1 MTLPF
6 LIARKEKPLESCKVI
21 TIFCFGK
28 INIKTQHELTIPNT
42 SFSAP
47 LWAHKH
53 TQNHT
58 LTPVYTHT
66 HNNRVQILQ
75 RTWSE
80 RRKTITC
87 NMPLFSVWFLCRCVP
102 CSSLSFLVHPLGLTP
117 CYTSN
122 LNMNLILIVLTLK
135 WRHKEGDTILPSSDT

>member
-1 MTLPF
+1 M
-6 LIARKEKPLESCKVI
+6 
-21 TIFCFGK
+21 
-28 INIKTQHELTIPNT
+28 
-42 SFSAP
+42 
-47 LWAHKH
+47 
-53 TQNHT
+53 
-58 LTPVYTHT
+58 
-66 HNNRVQILQ
+66 QILQ

-135 WRHKEGDTILPSSDT
+135 WRHKATLYYQVLIHNQEGNSIKSRFYNSLKVLLYCFYCIASVKTSFSERQGTCNLKSPINNLQRWQ